1 MLRPGEHFVM
11 DPRNC
16 LVLAKYLSLLN
27 ISGSNVHD
35 LAGVELISGVRT
47 LLASDNH
54 LQSMDSV
61 LDIVS
66 KLGMLHQLDLRNN
79 SQLNK

>member
-16 LVLAKYLSLLN
+16 LSLAKCLQVLN

-35 LAGVELISGVRT
+35 LSGVEMISGVRT

-54 LQSMDSV
+54 LQSLNSV
-61 LDIVS
+61 LQVVS
-66 KLGMLHQLDLRNN
+66 KLGMLHHLDLSNN
-79 SQLNK
+79 NKLNK